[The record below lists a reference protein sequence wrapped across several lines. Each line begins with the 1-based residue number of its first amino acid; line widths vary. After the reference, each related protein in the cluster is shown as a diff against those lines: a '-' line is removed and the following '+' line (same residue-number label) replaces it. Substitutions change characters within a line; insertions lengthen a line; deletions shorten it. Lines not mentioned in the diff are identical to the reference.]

1 MRTNFGSIGA
11 VLLALAL
18 ALPLA
23 AESINPPTR
32 PQTAPM
38 TAQEKKN
45 LEMVMTWWR
54 EVLYAGHF
62 ELAPKYQAENYIQ
75 HNPNVNTGRA
85 GFIEFFTKLGRKPMN
100 PIPKAMP
107 ADQLPVVSGAKG
119 DFVWLIFEHEDKDP
133 RNPANTYHY
142 NSFDVLRIENG
153 KVQEHWDSA
162 QKNAGHR
169 RREDRRLTQAADA
182 MEHRQALEGRREDPG
197 HGHRGVEGHAPVRPP
212 GTGRQDHGP
221 RLHPAQPQRS
231 ARAATAS
238 SSS

>member
-1 MRTNFGSIGA
+1 MRTIYRSMGMM
-11 VLLALAL
+11 LLALAVP
-18 ALPLA
+18 LPLA
-23 AESINPPTR
+23 AESINPPTK

-45 LEMVMTWWR
+45 LEMVMNWWR

-62 ELAPKYQAENYIQ
+62 ELAPNYQAENYIQ

-85 GFIEFFTKLGRKPMN
+85 GFIDFFTKLGRKPMN

-142 NSFDVLRIENG
+142 NSFEVLRIEKG

-162 QKNAGHR
+162 QK
-169 RREDRRLTQAADA
+169 
-182 MEHRQALEGRREDPG
+182 
-197 HGHRGVEGHAPVRPP
+197 
-212 GTGRQDHGP
+212 
-221 RLHPAQPQRS
+221 
-231 ARAATAS
+231 
-238 SSS
+238 